1 MKETRIEFR
10 ISHKEKRELEKLSKK
25 YDHSLSEY
33 IRLKLFAHNFD
44 YDEFNERYVAPEPDK
59 NNLVNITVNYK
70 TFYMLTKLFARL
82 GMSSSELE
90 EIEIEALDY
99 ARKQRMK
106 YGYKIIKS

>member
-44 YDEFNERYVAPEPDK
+44 YDEFNERYVSPETDK
-59 NNLVNITVNYK
+59 NNLINITVNYK
-70 TFYMLTKLFARL
+70 AFYILTKLLTKF
-82 GMSSSELE
+82 GMSSTELE
-90 EIEIEALDY
+90 EVETEALDY

-106 YGYKIIKS
+106 YGYKVIKS

>member
-25 YDHSLSEY
+25 YEFSMAEY
-33 IRLKLFAHNFD
+33 IRRKLFVDNLD
-44 YDEFNERYVAPEPDK
+44 YEEIRERYVGPEPDK

-99 ARKQRMK
+99 ARNQRMQ